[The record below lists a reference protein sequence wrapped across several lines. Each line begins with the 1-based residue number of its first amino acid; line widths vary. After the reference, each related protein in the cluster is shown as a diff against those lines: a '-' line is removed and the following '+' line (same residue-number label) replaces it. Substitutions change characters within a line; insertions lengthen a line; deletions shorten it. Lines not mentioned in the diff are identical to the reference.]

1 MHHTGWMS
9 YYDRII
15 TSWNFLCSSVDDFD
29 STCSSRGFVLNLILF
44 IKLWT
49 EQKKMLLIY
58 VRMSPHHET
67 PRQRIKAWPERL
79 KRLMLLGH
87 RARMIQWIITAQRYE
102 VHGTWTT
109 WTMVMEKEKRDTRKW
124 VDLIG
129 RGLKFSSW
137 SAYKFK
143 VWEHKQ
149 KRDQQI
155 GICI

>member
-15 TSWNFLCSSVDDFD
+15 TSWNFSLLICWRLWFNMFIPGFRFEFD
-29 STCSSRGFVLNLILF
+29 SIHKTMD
-44 IKLWT
+44 WT
-49 EQKKMLLIY
+49 KKMLLIY

-87 RARMIQWIITAQRYE
+87 RVRMIQWIITAQRYE

-129 RGLKFSSW
+129 RGLKFSPC

-143 VWEHKQ
+143 VWVHK
-149 KRDQQI
+149 
-155 GICI
+155 